1 VHGSSNNVLEL
12 IIAKNNKQT
21 GALFYK
27 VLNRTT
33 HENPFKGCVYYC
45 DMLSIIIVSLQN
57 YFLAARVAHIFYLFG
72 RVLKFLSAVLLISLQ
87 SKPEHNGR
95 NVSAFTQ
102 SATPARVLVPR
113 DGRAAHVNIKSCRV
127 RDIASAIKLHF
138 LPLKNFL
145 KLWSLKNAKISP
157 TEKIITEL
165 LMMINTNK
173 I

>member
-12 IIAKNNKQT
+12 IHAKNNKQT

-33 HENPFKGCVYYC
+33 RENPCKGC

-57 YFLAARVAHIFYLFG
+57 YFLAARVAHSFYLFG
-72 RVLKFLSAVLLISLQ
+72 RVLKFLSAVFLISLQ

-113 DGRAAHVNIKSCRV
+113 DGRAAHVNKIMQ
-127 RDIASAIKLHF
+127 SARYCKR
-138 LPLKNFL
+138 
-145 KLWSLKNAKISP
+145 
-157 TEKIITEL
+157 
-165 LMMINTNK
+165 NK
-173 I
+173 TTFVAF